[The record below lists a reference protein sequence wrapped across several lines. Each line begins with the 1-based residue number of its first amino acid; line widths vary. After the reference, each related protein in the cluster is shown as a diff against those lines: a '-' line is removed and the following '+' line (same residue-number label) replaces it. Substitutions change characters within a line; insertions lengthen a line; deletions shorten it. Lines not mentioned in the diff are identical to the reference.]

1 MLLFYSI
8 IYGEIIYLH
17 MNEYDTCFGY
27 DTYSICRYVYFK
39 NNRIR
44 YVIDMRYMNVEKW
57 VQ

>member
-44 YVIDMRYMNVEKW
+44 YV
-57 VQ
+57 